1 MCGIAG
7 IIHKNN
13 QAVDRSIL
21 EKMNRAL
28 MHRGPDDEG
37 YHCEGSLGL
46 AHRRL
51 SIIDLSGGHQ
61 PMSTADGRYT
71 IVFNGE
77 IYNFLE
83 IKANLQKK
91 GISFKTNSDTEVLLY
106 AYALEGKKCLDRLN
120 GMFSF
125 AIWDKNEKTIFA
137 ARDRFGKKPFYY
149 WDSLHHFAFASEL
162 KAFLVHPDFKKELNH
177 QALSSFFQYE
187 YVPAPLSIFKG
198 VCKLPAGHFLIWK
211 EGSFSIQKYWDIPL
225 KQSETPLDWEESKK
239 KLIVLLDE
247 ATQKRLVSDVPL
259 GVFLSGGL
267 DSSSIVAM
275 MARHRSGSHIK
286 TFSIGF
292 DEKSFD
298 ESEHALFISKHF
310 KTDHHHQVLTP
321 GKMLEILPRVVSF
334 MDEPFADY
342 SIIPTYLLAQFTR
355 QKVTVALGGDGS
367 DELFAGYPTFYADRL
382 ARMYQKFPYFFKKGL
397 QFFVDHL
404 PVSHRDMS
412 FDFKAR
418 QFLYGVHFESVLR
431 NQVWLG
437 SFHFAEQKKL
447 FVDSSQ
453 LKDPLLLVR
462 QALQHCP
469 SSDSLDRILY
479 FYQKFYLT
487 DDILVKTDRAS
498 MATSLEVRAPYLDL
512 DLVSFVSSLPSHFK
526 LKGRVTKYILK
537 EALKEILPSQIIFRK
552 KKGFGIPVGL
562 WLKNEL
568 RSHLLEILSP
578 ERIKRDGIFNPAFVE
593 CMINQHL
600 EGRVNHRKKL
610 FSLLTF
616 HWWKDQFFNYR

>member
-1 MCGIAG
+1 MCGISG

-13 QAVDRSIL
+13 QPVNQSIL
-21 EKMNRAL
+21 EKINRTL
-28 MHRGPDDEG
+28 THRGPDDEG
-37 YHCEGSLGL
+37 YFCEGHLGL

-51 SIIDLSGGHQ
+51 SIIDLFSGHQ
-61 PMSTADGRYT
+61 PMSTSNGRYT

-83 IKANLQKK
+83 IRAELQKK
-91 GISFKTNSDTEVLLY
+91 GISFQTRSDTEVLLY

-120 GMFSF
+120 GMFAF
-125 AIWDKNEKTIFA
+125 AIWDKYEKTLFV

-149 WDSLHHFAFASEL
+149 WDTPAHFVFASEL

-177 QALSSFFQYE
+177 QALASFFQYD
-187 YVPAPLSIFKG
+187 YVPSPLSIFKG
-198 VCKLPAGHFLIWK
+198 VQKLPAGHFLILK
-211 EGSFSIQKYWDIPL
+211 NGSFSIQSYWDIPL
-225 KQSETPLDWEESKK
+225 KQSKISPDWEESKK

-275 MARHRSGSHIK
+275 MARHCEGSRIK

-292 DEKSFD
+292 EEKSFD
-298 ESEHALFISKHF
+298 ESEHALLISKTF
-310 KTDHHHQVLTP
+310 NTDHHHQVLTP
-321 GKMLEILPRVVSF
+321 NKMLEILPHIASF

-342 SIIPTYLLAQFTR
+342 SIIPTYLLSQFTR

-367 DELFAGYPTFYADRL
+367 DELFAGYPTFYADKL
-382 ARMYQKFPYFFKKGL
+382 ARIYQKFPHFFKQTLG
-397 QFFVDHL
+397 FFVNHL

-412 FDFKAR
+412 FDFKAK
-418 QFLYGVHFESVLR
+418 QFLYGANFESVLR

-437 SFHFAEQKKL
+437 SFHFGEQKKL
-447 FVDSSQ
+447 FVESTQ
-453 LKDPLLLVR
+453 LKDPLLLVKEVLNR
-462 QALQHCP
+462 CP
-469 SSDSLDRILY
+469 SSDALDRILY

-498 MATSLEVRAPYLDL
+498 MAASLEVRAPYLDL
-512 DLVSFVSSLPSHFK
+512 NLVSFVSSLPPHFK

-537 EALKEILPSQIIFRK
+537 EALKEILPSQIVFRK

-568 RSHLLEILSP
+568 KNHLLEILSP
-578 ERIKRDGIFNPAFVE
+578 ERIKRDGIFNPAVVQS
-593 CMINQHL
+593 MIKEHL
-600 EGRVNHRKKL
+600 EGRANHRKKL

-616 HWWKDQFFNYR
+616 HWWNDNFN